1 MSQTVCAYC
10 GVGCKFEMK
19 EHKLSGVKKYPS
31 NLGMSCAKGISQ
43 SQTVHTNRLLEVQC
57 RDSTNDVFKPS
68 TYENSFQLIAEKINQ
83 TSNPDRIGFYL
94 SGQMLNED
102 YYVANKLAK
111 GFVGTANCDTNSRT
125 CMASAVVGYK
135 KSFGMDYV
143 PVRMEDIEH
152 CNLMILIGANVA
164 EAHVVL
170 ANRIKK
176 AQKKG
181 LKVVV
186 IDPRFTLTAKSADLY
201 LPIKAGTDIDLLNLL
216 AIRLIKS
223 GHIDHDFI
231 EDHSKDFESYR
242 DKLLH
247 LDEDKLLESTTID
260 TNLFNALFELFIQSK
275 NIITAWTMGLNQSV
289 QGVDKNLAVNNL
301 HIITGQMN
309 KKGSGPFSLTG
320 QPNAMG
326 GREVGG
332 LSTTLAVH
340 LDYSEENCK
349 KVSQFWGSEK
359 LPSANGLTAFEMIQ
373 KADRDELDILI
384 ICHTDPV
391 YHLPHR
397 KFVEEAFKKI
407 PLVIEINAYQD
418 SETSKFAH
426 IMIPAVPFG
435 QKEGTQTNLD
445 RTLTRVVAF
454 EDKNALL
461 QDWEIFAQIGHV
473 LGYQKEFDFHSSQE
487 VFEEYQAMTKLS
499 YKRHLDIYKAAYEA
513 LEHTPFIWGEDLYEK
528 NCFFTADQKANLF
541 FIENQNL
548 SEQPSDEYPF
558 ILLTGRTR
566 DQWHTGS
573 KTAYAKNLLKYKA
586 LEFVEI
592 NQKDAEALHIHEG
605 DLVQISS
612 VRGSLQAKVVFANI
626 NIKTIFIPISHKKIN
641 YLTDDKLDPFSKEPD
656 YNHSAVKIEKIEDTT
671 IG

>member
-1 MSQTVCAYC
+1 MSETVCAYC
-10 GVGCKFEMK
+10 GVGCKFEIQT
-19 EHKLSGVKKYPS
+19 HKLMGVKSYPA
-31 NLGMSCAKGISQ
+31 NQGMSCAKGISQ
-43 SQTVHTNRLLEVQC
+43 SQTIHTNRLLKVQC
-57 RDSTNDVFKPS
+57 RKTIKDVFRPS
-68 TYENSFQLIAEKINQ
+68 NYEDSFKMISDKIRQ
-83 TSNPDRIGFYL
+83 TANPDRIGFYL

-135 KSFGMDYV
+135 KSFGLDYV
-143 PVRMEDIEH
+143 PVRMNDIEH

-170 ANRIKK
+170 SNRIKK
-176 AQKKG
+176 AQKNG

-186 IDPRFTLTAKSADLY
+186 IDPRFTLSAKSADLY
-201 LPIKAGTDIDLLNLL
+201 LPLKAGADIDLLNLL
-216 AIRLIKS
+216 AIKLIKS
-223 GHIDHDFI
+223 GNIDHDFI
-231 EDHSKDFESYR
+231 ISHSHDFESYR
-242 DKLLH
+242 EKLLL
-247 LDEDKLLESTTID
+247 LDEEKLLESSGID
-260 TNLFNALFELFIQSK
+260 SKLFDTFYQLFIESK
-275 NIITAWTMGLNQSV
+275 NIITAWTMGLNQSI

-301 HIITGQMN
+301 HIITGQIN

-332 LSTTLAVH
+332 LSTSLAVH
-340 LDYSEENCK
+340 LDYNEKNCK
-349 KVSQFWGSEK
+349 KVSDFWKSKK
-359 LPSANGLTAFEMIQ
+359 LPQANGLTAFEMIQ
-373 KADRDELDILI
+373 KAEQNELDILI

-397 KFVEEAFKKI
+397 NFVEAAFKKI
-407 PLVIEINAYQD
+407 PLVVEINAYNG

-426 IMIPAVPFG
+426 IQIPTVPFG

-454 EDKNALL
+454 EEKNGLL
-461 QDWEIFAQIGHV
+461 QDWEVFAKIGHY
-473 LGYQKEFDFHSSQE
+473 LGHKKSFDFKSSKE
-487 VFEEYQAMTKLS
+487 VFEEYQEMTKLS
-499 YKRHLDIYKAAYEA
+499 DNKHLDIYKADYDA
-513 LEHTPFIWGEDLYEK
+513 LEHTPFVWGEELYQQ

-548 SEQPSDEYPF
+548 SEQPSEEYPF

-573 KTAYAKNLLKYKA
+573 KTAQAKNLLKYKE
-586 LEFVEI
+586 LEFVEMNPSDAQALRI
-592 NQKDAEALHIHEG
+592 NEG
-605 DLVQISS
+605 DIIKVISL
-612 VRGSLQAKVVFANI
+612 RGNLKAKVVFADMNV
-626 NIKTIFIPISHKKIN
+626 KTIFIPISHREIN
-641 YLTDDKLDPFSKEPD
+641 YLTNDKLDPLSKEPD
-656 YNHSAVKIEKIEDTT
+656 YNHSTVRIEKIDDSKFL
-671 IG
+671 

>member
-1 MSQTVCAYC
+1 MTQTVCAYC
-10 GVGCKFEMK
+10 GVGCKFELIQD
-19 EHKLSGVKKYPS
+19 KLKGVKDYPT
-31 NLGMSCAKGISQ
+31 NQGMSCAKGISQ
-43 SQTVHTNRLLEVQC
+43 SQTIHTNRLLEVQY
-57 RDSTNDVFKPS
+57 RDSIHDTFRPS
-68 TYENSFQLIAEKINQ
+68 TYEESFQFIAEKMKQ
-83 TSNPDRIGFYL
+83 TTNPDRIGFYL

-152 CNLMILIGANVA
+152 CHLMILIGANVA
-164 EAHVVL
+164 ESHVVL
-170 ANRIKK
+170 SNRIKK

-186 IDPRFTLTAKSADLY
+186 IDPRFTLSAKYADLY
-201 LPIKAGTDIDLLNLL
+201 LPIKVGTDIDLLNLL
-216 AIRLIKS
+216 AIKLIKS
-223 GHIDHDFI
+223 GHIDHNFIANHTNDFNAYQ
-231 EDHSKDFESYR
+231 E
-242 DKLLH
+242 KLLH
-247 LDEDKLLESTTID
+247 LDEERLLESTEID
-260 TNLFNALFELFIQSK
+260 RSLFNAFYHLFIKSQ

-301 HIITGQMN
+301 HIITGQIN

-340 LDYSEENCK
+340 LDYNEANCK
-349 KVSQFWGSEK
+349 VVSDFWESK
-359 LPSANGLTAFEMIQ
+359 NLPSSNGLTAFEMIQ
-373 KADRDELDILI
+373 KADQNELDILI

-397 KFVEEAFKKI
+397 TFVEEAFKKI
-407 PLVIEINAYQD
+407 PLVIEINAYEE

-426 IMIPAVPFG
+426 ILIPAVPFG

-445 RTLTRVVAF
+445 RTLTRVIAF
-454 EDKNALL
+454 ETKHGLL
-461 QDWEIFAQIGHV
+461 QDWEVFAQIGKY
-473 LGYQKEFDFHSSQE
+473 LGHEKAFDFKSSKE
-487 VFEEYQAMTKLS
+487 VFEEYQEMTKLS
-499 YKRHLDIYKAAYEA
+499 YKRNLDIYKTNYDA
-513 LEHTPFIWGEDLYEK
+513 LEHTPFIWGEALYDE
-528 NCFFTADQKANLF
+528 NYFLTADKKANLF

-548 SEQPSDEYPF
+548 SEQPSEAYPF

-573 KTAYAKNLLKYKA
+573 KTVYAENLLKYKE

-592 NQKDAEALHIHEG
+592 NQEDAVALQLNEG
-605 DLVQISS
+605 EIVKVVSI
-612 VRGSLQAKVVFANI
+612 RGELKAKVVFADI
-626 NIKTIFIPISHKKIN
+626 NAKTIFIPISHRNIN
-641 YLTDDKLDPFSKEPD
+641 YLTDDKLDPHSKEPD
-656 YNHSAVKIEKIEDTT
+656 YNHSAVRIEKIEDITM
-671 IG
+671 

>member
-10 GVGCKFEMK
+10 GVGCKFEYIND
-19 EHKLSGVKKYPS
+19 KLKGVKDYPS
-31 NLGMSCAKGISQ
+31 NQGMSCAKGMSQ
-43 SQTVHTNRLLEVQC
+43 PQTIHTNRLLEVQY
-57 RDSTNDVFKPS
+57 RDSIHEIFRPS
-68 TYENSFQLIAEKINQ
+68 TYKDSFQYIAEKIKQ
-83 TSNPDRIGFYL
+83 TTNPDRIGFYL

-143 PVRMEDIEH
+143 PVRMEEIEH
-152 CNLMILIGANVA
+152 CNLMILIGANTA

-170 ANRIKK
+170 HNKIKK

-201 LPIKAGTDIDLLNLL
+201 IPLKVGTDIDLLNLL
-216 AIRLIKS
+216 AIKLIKED
-223 GHIDHDFI
+223 HIDSDFI
-231 EDHSKDFESYR
+231 KAHSNNFNGYKE
-242 DKLLH
+242 KLLA
-247 LDEDKLLESTTID
+247 LNEEVLLKRTQLSADIFEAFYT
-260 TNLFNALFELFIQSK
+260 LFRQSK
-275 NIITAWTMGLNQSV
+275 NIITAWTMGINQSV
-289 QGVDKNLAVNNL
+289 QGVDKNLAINNL
-301 HIITGQMN
+301 HILTGQIN
-309 KKGSGPFSLTG
+309 KKGSGPLSLTG

-340 LDYSEENCK
+340 LDYNEENCQR
-349 KVSQFWGSEK
+349 VANFWKSDK
-359 LPSANGLTAFEMIQ
+359 LPKENGLTAFEMIQ
-373 KADRDELDILI
+373 KADQNELDILI

-397 KFVEEAFKKI
+397 TFVEEAFKKI
-407 PLVIEINAYQD
+407 PLVIEINAYQK

-426 IMIPAVPFG
+426 ILIPAVPFG

-454 EDKNALL
+454 EAKHGLL
-461 QDWEIFAQIGHV
+461 QDWEVFAQIGKY
-473 LGYQKEFDFHSSQE
+473 LGHTKAFDFTSSKE
-487 VFEEYQAMTKLS
+487 VFEEYQEMTKLS
-499 YKRHLDIYKAAYEA
+499 YKGHLDIYKAKYDA
-513 LEHTPFIWGEDLYEK
+513 LAHTPFIWGESLYDE
-528 NCFFTADQKANLF
+528 NYFLTADKKANLF

-548 SEQPSDEYPF
+548 SEQPSEAYPF

-573 KTAYAKNLLKYKA
+573 KTVYSENLLKYKA

-592 NQKDAEALHIHEG
+592 NQKDAANLQLNEGEIVKIVSIRG
-605 DLVQISS
+605 DLK
-612 VRGSLQAKVVFANI
+612 AKVVFADI
-626 NIKTIFIPISHKKIN
+626 NDKTIFIPISHRDIN
-641 YLTDDKLDPFSKEPD
+641 YLTDDKLDPLSKEPD
-656 YNHSAVKIEKIEDTT
+656 YNHSAVRIEKIEAMTM
-671 IG
+671 